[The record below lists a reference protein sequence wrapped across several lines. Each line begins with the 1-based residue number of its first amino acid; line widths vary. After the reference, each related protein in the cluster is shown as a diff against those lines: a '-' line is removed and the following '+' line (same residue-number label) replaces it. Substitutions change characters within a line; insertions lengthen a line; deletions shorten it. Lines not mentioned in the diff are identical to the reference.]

1 MISIIIRRIF
11 SASFIPCGIETMTAP
26 LEQQLAE
33 LTLCE
38 LADALQGGEFTA
50 TETMAATLARIERLD
65 PHLNAFIWCDSE
77 RAMERAREADVAL
90 ARGDDVGPL
99 HGVPLAHKD
108 MFYRPVRPSTCGSV
122 IRQDFE
128 GRETATVL
136 RRLDQAGGIEVGTLA
151 MVEFAMGPHGYNGHL
166 PRCRNS
172 WNFDHIPC
180 GSSSGSGTAVASR
193 LVYGALGSD
202 TGGSIRCPAAA
213 NGITGMSPTYGRVS
227 SFGAMPMS
235 FSLDVMG
242 PLARTAKDCARLLG
256 AIAGRDKKDASSSR
270 ERVPD
275 YEGELMRSIVDLRIG
290 VPQGYFDED
299 LDPEVAAI
307 VEESLDAFRLRGASI
322 IKIDMPSILHQVA
335 DIHPLVMKAEAS
347 ANHGN
352 WKRAH
357 GSDYSE
363 EVGKRLEAGYFIPA
377 SDYINALQFRGT
389 ALQAFSDAV
398 FSKVDVLH
406 TPVLPIPTPSL
417 ADTAYSS
424 GPDYL
429 KMVVALTRNTKVVNY
444 LGLPALSV
452 TCGFTPDG
460 LPTSFQLIGR
470 PFSEALLLRLGHQ
483 YQHETDWHKMMPSA
497 VALI

>member
-1 MISIIIRRIF
+1 
-11 SASFIPCGIETMTAP
+11 MTA
-26 LEQQLAE
+26 EAQQLAE
-33 LTLCE
+33 LTLCK
-38 LADALQGGEFTA
+38 LADAIRAGELTA
-50 TETMAATLARIERLD
+50 TEVMAATLARIEHLD
-65 PHLNAFIWCDSE
+65 PHLNAFIWCDAE

-90 ARGDDVGPL
+90 QRGDDVGPL

-108 MFYRPVRPSTCGSV
+108 MFYRPGRPTTCGSV
-122 IRQDFE
+122 IRQEFE

-166 PRCRNS
+166 PRCRNT
-172 WNFDHIPC
+172 WDFERIPC
-180 GSSSGSGTAVASR
+180 GSSSGSGTAVAGR

-213 NGITGMSPTYGRVS
+213 NGVTGMSPTYGRVS
-227 SFGAMPMS
+227 RFGAMPMS

-242 PLARTAKDCARLLG
+242 PLARTAQDCARLLG
-256 AIAGRDKKDASSSR
+256 AIAGRDRKDASSSR

-275 YEGELMRSIVDLRIG
+275 YEGELMRSIVGLRIG

-299 LDPEVAAI
+299 LDPEVASL
-307 VEESLDAFRLRGASI
+307 VEESLDALRSRGASVI
-322 IKIDMPSILHQVA
+322 HIDMPPVLDQVA
-335 DIHPLVMKAEAS
+335 EIHPLVMKAEGS

-357 GSDYSE
+357 GDDYSD

-377 SDYINALQFRGT
+377 SDYINALQFRGP
-389 ALQAFSDAV
+389 ALQAFTDAV

-406 TPVLPIPTPSL
+406 TPVLPMPTPSL
-417 ADTAYSS
+417 EATAYSS

-483 YQHETDWHKMMPSA
+483 YQHETDWHIMMPK
-497 VALI
+497 ALAAL